1 MGAAI
6 QTAVLRVLNDFH
18 SHDRGKWNQ
27 ILERYISDEQL
38 VLEKLAQ
45 QFMEYFTMEN
55 VGVDPERDTVEMVT
69 LSNSSTMLV
78 SLTELLHS
86 PHCPCINLT
95 ILESRPLFEGVI
107 LAERLLAIKPRNVS
121 IQLITDAST
130 AYFSRHAD
138 FILLGA
144 DQIDPKTGNV
154 KNKIGSLAL
163 AKLTRG
169 KVIVVTSTD
178 KLASIEEEKEEEND
192 PGEVTCQWPVK
203 LEGIR
208 VRNVYFEWIDGN
220 FIDSYI
226 TEHGALSHEELSQIA
241 VEREKM
247 HKIWDILY

>member
-6 QTAVLRVLNDFH
+6 NTTVLRVLNDFH
-18 SHDRGKWNQ
+18 SHDRGGWNQ
-27 ILERYISDEQL
+27 ILERYISEEHL

-45 QFMEYFTMEN
+45 HFTRYFSMKI
-55 VGVDPERDTVEMVT
+55 VGVNPERDTVEMVT
-69 LSNSSTMLV
+69 LSNSSTMLA
-78 SLTELLHS
+78 SLTELFHS
-86 PHCPCINLT
+86 PHCPYINLT

-107 LAERLLAIKPRNVS
+107 LAKELLAIKPRNVS

-130 AYFSRHAD
+130 AYFAHHAD

-144 DQIDPKTGNV
+144 DQIDPKTGSV

-163 AKLTRG
+163 AKFTRG

-203 LEGIR
+203 LEGVR
-208 VRNVYFEWIDGN
+208 VRNVYFEWIDGKL
-220 FIDSYI
+220 IDSYI
-226 TEHGALSHEELSQIA
+226 TEQGVLSHGELSQIA